1 MQIPGKHDKFF
12 IVLLCS
18 ICLIF
23 GIAHVVSARVEK
35 PSMIAEEFYRCLR
48 YKKYKA
54 AIDLLS
60 SADKRNFAALQ
71 TGFPSRSPDA
81 DPDGS
86 AVQTGA
92 PPRLADILSEQFF
105 LMYGQ
110 KNEKMI
116 RKSQSG
122 ETIMPQRIGFFV
134 PGQYYIVG
142 NFAVV
147 FTRETYEIAPADT
160 GPVRDDPRKL
170 WVDPTNVLSKI
181 RDEAYFKRWWVWKD
195 NRLTMPGLLWM
206 VKENKQWK
214 IDLFSG
220 VVPRKAFRG
229 ILRWHFGREVFKEPK
244 SGTTS
249 GKSGVPAS
257 RPSAPKK

>member
-1 MQIPGKHDKFF
+1 MTKLFIPFL
-12 IVLLCS
+12 VS
-18 ICLIF
+18 MCLIF
-23 GIAHVVSARVEK
+23 GIVHEVTARVEK
-35 PSMIAEEFYRCLR
+35 PSVIAEEFYRCLR
-48 YKKYKA
+48 YKRYKA
-54 AIDLLS
+54 AVELLS
-60 SADKRNFAALQ
+60 SADKRNFAAMQAGFASSPPGAASDESAAQ
-71 TGFPSRSPDA
+71 TSS
-81 DPDGS
+81 
-86 AVQTGA
+86 
-92 PPRLADILSEQFF
+92 PPRLADTLSEQFF
-105 LMYGQ
+105 LMYGR

-134 PGQYYIVG
+134 PGQYYIIG

-147 FTRETYEIAPADT
+147 FTRETYEIDPADT

-170 WVDPTNVLSKI
+170 WVDPTNELSKV
-181 RDEAYFKRWWVWKD
+181 RDEAYFKRWWVWED

-206 VKENKQWK
+206 VKEKKKWK

-229 ILRWHFGREVFKEPK
+229 ILRWHFGREVFKVPK
-244 SGTTS
+244 TGTAS

-257 RPSAPKK
+257 KPSAPKK

>member
-1 MQIPGKHDKFF
+1 M
-12 IVLLCS
+12 
-18 ICLIF
+18 CLIF
-23 GIAHVVSARVEK
+23 GIVHEVTARVEK
-35 PSMIAEEFYRCLR
+35 PSVIAEEFYRCLR
-48 YKKYKA
+48 YKRYTA
-54 AIDLLS
+54 AVELLS
-60 SADKRNFAALQ
+60 SADKRNFAAMQAGFASSPPGAASDESAAQ
-71 TGFPSRSPDA
+71 TGSP
-81 DPDGS
+81 P
-86 AVQTGA
+86 Q
-92 PPRLADILSEQFF
+92 LADTLSEQFF
-105 LMYGQ
+105 LMYGR

-134 PGQYYIVG
+134 PGQFYIIG

-170 WVDPTNVLSKI
+170 WVDPTNELSKV
-181 RDEAYFKRWWVWKD
+181 RDEAYFKRWWVWED

-206 VKENKQWK
+206 VKEKKKWK

-244 SGTTS
+244 TGTAS
-249 GKSGVPAS
+249 GKSEVPAS
-257 RPSAPKK
+257 KPSAPKKK